1 VTQDVECIFFELDPN
16 VQHINTVWFYVSS
29 SKHMKAPCKFAGHTQ
44 QAKLLAI
51 GNNIKMTLTVLHAL
65 PQEAGLW
72 VMARLQ

>member
-1 VTQDVECIFFELDPN
+1 
-16 VQHINTVWFYVSS
+16 
-29 SKHMKAPCKFAGHTQ
+29 MKAPCKFAGHTQ

-51 GNNIKMTLTVLHAL
+51 GNNIKMTLAVLHAL